1 MGGLTMVEMVIDEN
15 NIGYIPSLG
24 TSFQLNETAKEIILM
39 LKQGKSKDE
48 IVEELAKKY
57 NKDWRE
63 VFIDVT
69 DFMEKLKIYGVI
81 Q

>member
-1 MGGLTMVEMVIDEN
+1 MLLEMVIDEK

-24 TSFQLNETAKEIILM
+24 VSFQLNETAKEIIEL
-39 LKQGKSKDE
+39 LKQGLSKDE
-48 IVEELAKKY
+48 IVEQLAEKY
-57 NKDWRE
+57 KKDWRE

-69 DFMEKLKIYGVI
+69 DFLEKLRIYGVM

>member
-1 MGGLTMVEMVIDEN
+1 MVEMVIDEN

-24 TSFQLNETAKEIILM
+24 SSFQLNGTAKEIILM

>member
-1 MGGLTMVEMVIDEN
+1 MVEMVIDEN